1 MLFNALVLLLLVFVA
16 YMWVL
21 RGFFSALIHLVCTVI
36 AGAVAFGVW
45 EPLSY
50 WILESAPTSGVGS
63 HLTGMAWGI
72 GLIVPFGLTLAILRL
87 VVDKMLPANVVI
99 SQQLNYVGGGLCGI
113 LAGVLTAGIVAT
125 GLSFFRIPEF
135 SPSLRYANQG
145 NLERAGAL
153 WVPVDKLTGRFY
165 GMLSET
171 SFRTSEPLARWH
183 PFVHEEGG
191 SLQLSAFEGKNRNTT
206 RPSDF
211 DVVARF
217 QVGEPGK
224 ANFASLLTDQWHPGV
239 TQKVRDL
246 DGNDFPA
253 NTHIEMFVVNFKA
266 GAKEKEGKVS
276 VGSAQVRLLL
286 ENQEGERM
294 VVHPITVAS
303 QASSERVAYGRWWY
317 DADQT
322 FIGSVG
328 GAADAVFAFEFPC
341 PPGYEPIALYVKGA
355 RHNVSEGSTAKPK
368 AVFRSAAERDGL
380 IVTAFA
386 AVGGGGAR
394 VDDLDMTSAS
404 KAEFPRGEGVQGRPP
419 VDMLVQDT
427 LRTIIQKG
435 THDTLELDEENNRN
449 IIINGR
455 VVLDPKTVANTRGL
469 ERSLIINRLLV
480 ASDQNIVQ
488 LDAHDGTQWSVLDR
502 VFTNQEEDA
511 PPTLYDAD
519 NIPYVPVGYVY
530 QDETKFELRYT
541 PGQPITKMS
550 DLPRMS
556 LSRNQK
562 LTLIYRVSKG
572 VRLAAYGC
580 GKKITRTIEP
590 PFLLDANQ
598 GGGR

>member
-113 LAGVLTAGIVAT
+113 LAGVLTAGIVAP

-294 VVHPITVAS
+294 VVHLDHPVTARREGADATVG
-303 QASSERVAYGRWWY
+303 V
-317 DADQT
+317 DVQT
-322 FIGSVG
+322 HARAPARGIRGLLGDHPAVG
-328 GAADAVFAFEFPC
+328 IACRTRALHRDGQVEAADALQGVTDDTGLELTLVIERDVP
-341 PPGYEPIALYVKGA
+341 EV
-355 RHNVSEGSTAKPK
+355 
-368 AVFRSAAERDGL
+368 SAAGTLAGCAGEIGRRPDVRPAMLRGLEHLERLAAPEGL
-380 IVTAFA
+380 VVRVRQPHAHALARNRIRHEDDTAA
-386 AVGGGGAR
+386 AVGAVC
-394 VDDLDMTSAS
+394 VDVPADEHPTVRDVGDVQFDLAV
-404 KAEFPRGEGVQGRPP
+404 GC
-419 VDMLVQDT
+419 
-427 LRTIIQKG
+427 
-435 THDTLELDEENNRN
+435 H
-449 IIINGR
+449 
-455 VVLDPKTVANTRGL
+455 
-469 ERSLIINRLLV
+469 
-480 ASDQNIVQ
+480 
-488 LDAHDGTQWSVLDR
+488 
-502 VFTNQEEDA
+502 
-511 PPTLYDAD
+511 PPTLPHPSAGASERER
-519 NIPYVPVGYVY
+519 PAV
-530 QDETKFELRYT
+530 
-541 PGQPITKMS
+541 
-550 DLPRMS
+550 
-556 LSRNQK
+556 
-562 LTLIYRVSKG
+562 
-572 VRLAAYGC
+572 A
-580 GKKITRTIEP
+580 
-590 PFLLDANQ
+590 
-598 GGGR
+598 